1 MSSHVVI
8 DDHDDL
14 TDIGSLRHAELDKII
29 LEGIIPTLAEGLSP
43 PSLTQERSVGIPLL
57 PSDNAFSGTNTFD
70 TVNVNGDL
78 NVYGTTN
85 QIAVANFNVE
95 NTVITVGEGT
105 GGEMPASDRGIVFTA
120 PGPNPSIFWDD
131 SNLEFRF
138 GIVDADSSTTE
149 FPEPDAAG
157 EGGYANIKVGDIVAA
172 ALSSGNLNVQ
182 NANIQALNADSLVIA
197 NSLDATSATA
207 NFSGLT
213 SNAANVGQLM
223 TQDGSQDYLSR
234 YIKAGRGV
242 QILPDQND
250 PGSLIASV
258 ARLKESTSPGQFMSV
273 GDIFSSNIVASAND
287 HNNENLDVYVNGV
300 LVAMGN
306 NFDYTLDPTGIR
318 FHFAIEPDDVITVI
332 SY

>member
-29 LEGIIPTLAEGLSP
+29 LEGIVPTLAEGLSP
-43 PSLTQERSVGIPLL
+43 PSLTQERTVGIPLL
-57 PSDNAFSGTNTFD
+57 PSDNTFSGTNTFD

-78 NVYGTTN
+78 NVYGTRN
-85 QIAVANFNVE
+85 EIAVANFNVE

-131 SNLEFRF
+131 STSEFRF
-138 GIVDADSSTTE
+138 GIVDADSSTSE
-149 FPEPDAAG
+149 FPEPDDTTQ
-157 EGGYANIKVGDIVAA
+157 GGYANIKVGDIVAA
-172 ALSSGNLNVQ
+172 ALD
-182 NANIQALNADSLVIA
+182 IDTLNAQTVNSQAVNAGTLVIS
-197 NSLDATSATA
+197 NSFDATTASAD
-207 NFSGLT
+207 FSSLT
-213 SNAANVGQLM
+213 SNTINAGQVM
-223 TQDGSQDYLSR
+223 TQDGTQDYLAR

-242 QILPDQND
+242 QIVEDQND
-250 PGSLIASV
+250 PGSLVASV
-258 ARLKESTSPGQFMSV
+258 SRLKESSSPGQFV
-273 GDIFSSNIVASAND
+273 AAGNIFSSSIVAAATD

-300 LVAMGN
+300 LVSMGN
-306 NFDYTLDPTGIR
+306 NFDYTLDPAGIK
-318 FHFAIEPDDVITVI
+318 FHFAIEPDDVITII